1 MGRLTAKDNVHLI
14 RLKLRGT
21 ARSSY
26 SVQPELRVDDVTSAA
41 FKTAFMTRFK
51 DKHTHQYNHTR
62 VQNASQEKGECR

>member
-1 MGRLTAKDNVHLI
+1 MSVTDFVFESIDEVPEMGRLTAKDNVHLI

-41 FKTAFMTRFK
+41 FKTAFMT
-51 DKHTHQYNHTR
+51 
-62 VQNASQEKGECR
+62 